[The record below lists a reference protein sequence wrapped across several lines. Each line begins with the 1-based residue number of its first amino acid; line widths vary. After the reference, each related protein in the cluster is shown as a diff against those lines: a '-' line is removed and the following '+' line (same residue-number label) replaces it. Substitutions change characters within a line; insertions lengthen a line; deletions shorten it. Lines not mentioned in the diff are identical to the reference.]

1 MASIETVAA
10 DGFAMDYFRF
20 GQGDDVLVVLPG
32 LSVQSVMGL
41 ASAVEDAYR
50 ILADDFTVYVF
61 DRRKDLPAT
70 YSMQEMARDTE
81 AALEALGLE
90 RACIFGASQGGMLAM
105 RIAIERPELVGKL
118 ILGSTAARVTEG
130 QFQHIEQWIAFA
142 REGRAED
149 LYLAFGELVYPQ
161 DVFEQ
166 SHGVLAEA
174 AKTVTEEDL
183 SRFAILAESIRGF
196 DVTKDLGMID
206 CPVLVIGDRD
216 DRLLGADASEQIAE
230 LLDGKPGFELYLYD
244 GYGHAA
250 YDTAPD
256 YKERML
262 QFLTAEEL

>member
-1 MASIETVAA
+1 
-10 DGFAMDYFRF
+10 
-20 GQGDDVLVVLPG
+20 
-32 LSVQSVMGL
+32 
-41 ASAVEDAYR
+41 
-50 ILADDFTVYVF
+50 
-61 DRRKDLPAT
+61 
-70 YSMQEMARDTE
+70 MQ
-81 AALEALGLE
+81 
-90 RACIFGASQGGMLAM
+90 
-105 RIAIERPELVGKL
+105 IAIERPELVGKL

-142 REGRAED
+142 QEGRAED

-166 SHGVLAEA
+166 SRSVLVEA

-183 SRFAILAESIRGF
+183 SRFSILAESIRGF

-206 CPVLVIGDRD
+206 CSVLIIGDRD
-216 DRLLGADASEQIAE
+216 DRLLGANASEQIAE

-256 YKERML
+256 YRERML
-262 QFLTAEEL
+262 RFLTAEEL